1 MIINKDYMMIM
12 RQGKLSMPIV
22 RKQNDAGII
31 LGICMLV
38 AGIIILIGLTIK

>member
-1 MIINKDYMMIM
+1 MIINKDYLMIM
-12 RQGKLSMPIV
+12 RQGKLSMPMV